1 MDLPLQIT
9 WRDIPVSEAVEA
21 DIKEKAQKLAHFYDH
36 IISCHVVVEA
46 PHAHHHKGK
55 LYRVLIEIK
64 IPGHAINVSRVPE
77 ENHAHE
83 DLYVTVR
90 DAFDAAR
97 RQLQDYARAHRASS
111 ARPKKGAPAS
121 AARDTDEALDD

>member
-9 WRDIPVSEAVEA
+9 WRDIPPSEAVEA
-21 DIKEKAQKLAHFYDH
+21 DIREKAQKLEHFYDH
-36 IISCHVVVEA
+36 IVSCHVVVEA

-64 IPGHAINVSRVPE
+64 VPGHAINVSRVPE
-77 ENHAHE
+77 QNHAHE

-97 RQLQDYARAHRASS
+97 RQLQDYARAHRASN
-111 ARPKKGAPAS
+111 ARPRKGPLPPPEPS
-121 AARDTDEALDD
+121 TGEEIEE